1 MSLRRALDALPDDRA
16 TASELRSA
24 LSFLQTHQDE
34 PVDEAR
40 MARATG
46 VPEQHLHRL
55 MRILADAFV
64 VDCVGSDRTGW
75 IYTESP
81 MLALEVSRFLRT
93 ASTSDAR
100 LQRGAER
107 FRNRFGPRAV

>member
-24 LSFLQTHQDE
+24 LSFLQAHEGE
-34 PVDEAR
+34 PVEEAR

-55 MRILADAFV
+55 MQVLADAFV
-64 VDCVGSDRTGW
+64 VDCASSECTGW
-75 IYTESP
+75 VYRESS
-81 MLALEVSRFLRT
+81 MLKLEVSKFLRT
-93 ASTSDAR
+93 ASSSDAR

-107 FRNRFGPRAV
+107 FRNRFGPRAI